1 MSIYFDYTAGRGRY
15 DDEEPNQSKFEQK
28 SIVKEFSPNKKV
40 FQQSNQQKSSV
51 QFNAK
56 PYVKNVNT
64 RERNAFHYSP
74 EQDSANQKESFTN
87 NYQQKNQ
94 RTKRSFNSAQNY
106 KKKTFNAY
114 RTKKGP
120 YTKPFEISIGSK
132 YQKYD
137 IQD

>member
-15 DDEEPNQSKFEQK
+15 DDDEPNQSKFAQK
-28 SIVKEFSPNKKV
+28 SIVKEFSPKKV
-40 FQQSNQQKSSV
+40 IQPSNQQKSPV
-51 QFNAK
+51 QLNPK
-56 PYVKNVNT
+56 PYAKNN
-64 RERNAFHYSP
+64 NFHYSP
-74 EQDSANQKESFTN
+74 EQESASQKESFTN

-94 RTKRSFNSAQNY
+94 GTKRTYNSAQNY

-114 RTKKGP
+114 RTKKGS
-120 YTKPFEISIGSK
+120 YNKNFEINIGSK